1 MDWRLFATKSKGG
14 YIRKPAVLNGLSEAH
29 EINGKGRTVTEL
41 GGERKVSSVQRAEN
55 HCDVGCPREDRV
67 EPEGTGE
74 ARSTATREHT
84 EESGVE
90 SLFEKVLAR
99 DNLNSAFR
107 RVVKNGGSAGV
118 DGMKT
123 TELLDY
129 LKKEGEELLESLRN
143 GKYKP
148 KPVKRVEIPKPGGGV
163 RLLGIPAVFDRMIQ
177 QALVQ
182 VIQPIFD
189 PKFSDS
195 SYGYRPGRKAQD
207 AVGKSKQ
214 YYEEGYK
221 VVVDID
227 LSKYFDTINH
237 DLLMGYVRQEVQDR
251 QVLELIKKYLK
262 SGVMVNGVKEATEK
276 GSPQGGPLS
285 PLLSNIYLN
294 EFDKEMEVRGHRHI
308 RYADDI
314 AVYVKS
320 KRAGERVLES
330 CRRYLEGKL
339 KLKMNEEK
347 SGTDSPLK
355 AKFLGFALYELRKVG
370 IRVHEKALQ
379 KLKERL
385 KELTRRN
392 QGRRLSDVLEE
403 VNRVLLGWMNYY
415 ALADMQRHVET
426 LSGWLRRR
434 IRMYIWKQWKRV
446 RTRYRNLQSRG
457 IAKEQAWQ
465 WANTRKGYWRIAKSP
480 ILSSALPDKYLES
493 LGLKNFSQ
501 RYQVL
506 HLSY

>member
-1 MDWRLFATKSKGG
+1 M
-14 YIRKPAVLNGLSEAH
+14 
-29 EINGKGRTVTEL
+29 
-41 GGERKVSSVQRAEN
+41 
-55 HCDVGCPREDRV
+55 
-67 EPEGTGE
+67 
-74 ARSTATREHT
+74 
-84 EESGVE
+84 EESGAE
-90 SLFEKVLAR
+90 SLFEKVMDR
-99 DNLNSAFR
+99 DNLNIAFK

-129 LKKEGEELLESLRN
+129 LKEEGKELLESLRN
-143 GKYKP
+143 GKYRP
-148 KPVKRVEIPKPGGGV
+148 KPVKRVEIPKAGGGV
-163 RLLGIPAVFDRMIQ
+163 RLLGIPTVLDRLIQ

-182 VIQPIFD
+182 VLQPIFD

-195 SYGYRPGRKAQD
+195 SFGYRPCRKAQD
-207 AVGKSKQ
+207 AVEKSRQ

-237 DLLMGYVRQEVQDR
+237 DLLMGYIREEVQDR

-262 SGVMVNGVKEATEK
+262 SGVMVNGLKEATEK

-285 PLLSNIYLN
+285 PLLSNIYLDK
-294 EFDKEMEVRGHRHI
+294 FDKEMEARGHRHV

-330 CRRYLEGKL
+330 SQRYLEEKL

-347 SGTDSPLK
+347 SQTNSPLK
-355 AKFLGFALYELRKVG
+355 AKFLGFALYKVRKVG

-379 KLKERL
+379 KLKEML
-385 KELTRRN
+385 KELTKRN
-392 QGRRLSDVLEE
+392 QGRKLSDVLGA
-403 VNRVLLGWMNYY
+403 VNRKLIGWLNYY
-415 ALADMQRHVET
+415 ALADMRSHIEA
-426 LSGWLRRR
+426 LSQWLRRR

-446 RTRYRNLQSRG
+446 RTRYRELQRCG
-457 IAKEQAWQ
+457 IAQEQAWQ
-465 WANTRKGYWRIAKSP
+465 WANTRKGYWRVAKSP
-480 ILSSALPDKYLES
+480 ILNRALPDKHLES
-493 LGLKNFSQ
+493 LGLINFNQ
-501 RYQVL
+501 RYEIL
-506 HLSY
+506 HSSY

>member
-1 MDWRLFATKSKGG
+1 
-14 YIRKPAVLNGLSEAH
+14 
-29 EINGKGRTVTEL
+29 
-41 GGERKVSSVQRAEN
+41 VQRTEN
-55 HCDVGCPREDRV
+55 RCKAGCLREDKV
-67 EPEGTGE
+67 EPEGNGE
-74 ARSTATREHT
+74 AWSAATREGM

-90 SLFEKVLAR
+90 SLFEKVLNR
-99 DNLNSAFR
+99 DNLNSAFK
-107 RVVKNGGSAGV
+107 RVVKNGGSAGI

-123 TELLDY
+123 NELLDY
-129 LKKEGEELLESLRN
+129 LRKEKEELLESLRN

-163 RLLGIPAVFDRMIQ
+163 RLLGIPTVLDRMIQ

-182 VIQPIFD
+182 VLQPIFD
-189 PKFSDS
+189 AKFSDS

-207 AVGKSKQ
+207 AVEKSKQ

-237 DLLMGYVRQEVQDR
+237 DLLMGYVREEVQDR

-262 SGVMVNGVKEATEK
+262 SGVMVNGIREATEK

-285 PLLSNIYLN
+285 PLLSNIYLDK
-294 EFDKEMEVRGHRHI
+294 FDKEMEARGHRHI

-347 SGTDSPLK
+347 S
-355 AKFLGFALYELRKVG
+355 
-370 IRVHEKALQ
+370 
-379 KLKERL
+379 
-385 KELTRRN
+385 
-392 QGRRLSDVLEE
+392 
-403 VNRVLLGWMNYY
+403 
-415 ALADMQRHVET
+415 
-426 LSGWLRRR
+426 
-434 IRMYIWKQWKRV
+434 
-446 RTRYRNLQSRG
+446 
-457 IAKEQAWQ
+457 
-465 WANTRKGYWRIAKSP
+465 
-480 ILSSALPDKYLES
+480 
-493 LGLKNFSQ
+493 
-501 RYQVL
+501 
-506 HLSY
+506 